1 VALEQRGMNSSK
13 RMKNTMIAAHMVEAR
28 RREAAEMR
36 QAGFRRQMRPAWR
49 AIDAHV
55 SAVPD
60 AAYPVD
66 WNIIRAIHE
75 FDPNVMPLMV
85 TKVYQAQ
92 TGEIRKY
99 RFHAIASRRWN
110 PDGAP
115 AEWTRKVLTPTHIF
129 MPQPTHMDM
138 HLEDLTKKPGK
149 GLPGAYLPFGWGVYY
164 GLREMYQEWTVAEKL
179 QYMEEHGEEARAR
192 KEREWVE
199 KDRETEVR
207 NNKRAQ
213 QHLRNI
219 DKRDIENR
227 VAKLLEAQ
235 KPAPRIVVPG

>member
-1 VALEQRGMNSSK
+1 MSVTA
-13 RMKNTMIAAHMVEAR
+13 RMQNTMIAAHMVEAR
-28 RREAAEMR
+28 KKDLQEQR
-36 QAGFRRQMRPAWR
+36 QAGFRRQMRAGWR
-49 AIDAHV
+49 AIGAYV
-55 SAVPD
+55 SAIQD

-92 TGEIRKY
+92 TGEVRKY
-99 RFHAIASRRWN
+99 RFHAVASRRWN

-115 AEWTRKVLTPTHIF
+115 GDWTRKVLTPTHF
-129 MPQPTHMDM
+129 YMPQPTQMDM
-138 HLEDLTKKPGK
+138 HLEDLTKKPGL
-149 GLPGAYLPFGWGVYY
+149 GLPGEYLPFGWGVYY
-164 GLREMYQEWTVAEKL
+164 GLREMYQEWSAAEKIA
-179 QYMEEHGEEARAR
+179 YMEEHGEEARTR

-199 KDRETEVR
+199 KDRETEVQ
-207 NNKRAQ
+207 NNKRAR
-213 QHLRNI
+213 QHMANI

-235 KPAPRIVVPG
+235 KPAPRIIVPG